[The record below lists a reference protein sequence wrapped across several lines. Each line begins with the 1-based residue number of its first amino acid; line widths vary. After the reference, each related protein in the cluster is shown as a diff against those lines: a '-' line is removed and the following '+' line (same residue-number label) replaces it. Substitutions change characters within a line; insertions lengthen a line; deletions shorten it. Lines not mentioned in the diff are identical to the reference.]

1 MGIRAVLSA
10 PRSPWQPAYVERGAA
25 LQILLVS
32 FEICVRTVLPC
43 RAGIDESRHQT
54 QAGPRTA
61 SVLRSAWGN
70 DDGHE
75 QHGIFG
81 RDRHSNIGITQN
93 IYIKSV
99 TKSQVSAMDSLIE
112 YLGACNAGKPA
123 GELKCVTSTNLRRCW
138 SRGRELNSRPADYE
152 MDCSSPSRFFSVGD
166 VWRCSCSLG
175 LGRQDIVQRDMQ
187 RLTPAPLVRDKVHR
201 EREIL
206 DSRGCQKAR
215 SQS

>member
-10 PRSPWQPAYVERGAA
+10 PRSPWQLDYVERGAA

-43 RAGIDESRHQT
+43 TGGHRGISFTRLNR
-54 QAGPRTA
+54 GPRTA

-93 IYIKSV
+93 IYLKSV
-99 TKSQVSAMDSLIE
+99 TKSQVSAMDSLSE

-123 GELKCVTSTNLRRCW
+123 GELKCVTSKNLRR
-138 SRGRELNSRPADYE
+138 
-152 MDCSSPSRFFSVGD
+152 
-166 VWRCSCSLG
+166 
-175 LGRQDIVQRDMQ
+175 
-187 RLTPAPLVRDKVHR
+187 
-201 EREIL
+201 
-206 DSRGCQKAR
+206 
-215 SQS
+215 